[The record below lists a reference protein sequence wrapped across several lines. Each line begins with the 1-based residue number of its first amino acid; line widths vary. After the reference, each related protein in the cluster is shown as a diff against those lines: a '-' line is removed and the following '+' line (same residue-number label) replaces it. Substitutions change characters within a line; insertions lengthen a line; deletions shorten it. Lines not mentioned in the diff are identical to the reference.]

1 MKKRVFVCAL
11 SICILVTVFVS
22 SLPASAASSGWLSTT
37 PDDYLRQDNT
47 PHLGAKMSDGRTY
60 PIYKLTRKVDR
71 VISWPIKPNAST
83 RTDYLK
89 GNVVTFIFELDRAAQ
104 SRYGVYPKNFTG
116 LDYSFIYRYNQSPGD
131 EIWWRNCSVLEFE
144 YTSYSEAVNRA
155 TERNFYFLFSNYV
168 ARGYMQAPVTSSDV
182 MTKVPAQSYSYQ
194 TSYPDIW
201 ISPNPEQIIPDLSRM
216 FVQTECNFLWNWPQK
231 DSLVWYGVDISLD
244 FKAVNQ
250 AVVAPTYFPDVARIN
265 LYIDRENPYLNEG
278 SLLAPDNKMGVD
290 FPYLYYVYCGS
301 NSGRPLTSKDTNEKA
316 KQELNELLSG
326 ENQGRVDLSS
336 LENALSM
343 LNLGQYTVNDILKQ
357 YNKPLNAFKA
367 LFNGLFA
374 IQEIRDLLYFSVVLG
389 GFTMFVSGIGLA
401 VKAGRNRSKK
411 AKKES
416 KGN

>member
-1 MKKRVFVCAL
+1 M
-11 SICILVTVFVS
+11 LVTVLVS

-37 PDDYLRQDNT
+37 PDDYLRQENT

-60 PIYKLTRKVDR
+60 PIYKLSSKVDR
-71 VISWPIKPNAST
+71 VISWPIKPNASS

-89 GNVVTFIFELDRAAQ
+89 GNVVTFIFVLDKSAVA
-104 SRYGVYPKNFTG
+104 RYGVTPKNFTG

-131 EIWWRNCSVLEFE
+131 EIWWRNCTALEFE
-144 YTSYSEAVNRA
+144 YNSYDGNANLVFVN
-155 TERNFYFLFSNYV
+155 NFYYLFSNYT
-168 ARGYMQAPVTSSDV
+168 ARGYMNAPVTSSEV

-194 TSYPDIW
+194 TSQPDIW
-201 ISPNPEQIIPDLSRM
+201 IHPDGKLLPDLSRM
-216 FVQTECNFLWNWPQK
+216 FIQTECNFLWNWAQK
-231 DSLVWYGVDISLD
+231 DSLVWYGVDIGLD
-244 FKAVNQ
+244 FKYVNQ
-250 AVVAPTYFPDVARIN
+250 SSFAPPTFPDFARIN

-326 ENQGRVDLSS
+326 ENQGRVDLTS

-343 LNLGQYTVNDILKQ
+343 LNLGQYSVRDILKE